1 MKRLWITSI
10 AAMAAI
16 LGLSASAKTQ
26 ELPSAGDVV
35 DLALF
40 IDGTPRNVV
49 LENKQKAKEILIE
62 LVGEGRYKEIG
73 EDNLKK
79 LLEAIDRGDATD
91 IDVPAFNGIAGMS
104 SVQFARAVLFTN
116 EERNTRGLIGDF
128 LYDENTMTGHLTVDM
143 KTKIYKNGKLNSTR
157 LLQWHIDVVKDAMAI
172 AVSGTAWTVGSG
184 DGYEVHLRQGDPD
197 NGPFDNPFPNTVI
210 FPDYA
215 IDPTDDRGVWKRGL
229 DHKLFAK
236 GREVVV
242 RDIFKK
248 IDDGPIMRLPNGHVF
263 YELSEE
269 SCIDLLTKGK
279 PPAYR
284 IDFPEQSGYCLGR
297 CGSPAVLNSM

>member
-1 MKRLWITSI
+1 
-10 AAMAAI
+10 
-16 LGLSASAKTQ
+16 
-26 ELPSAGDVV
+26 
-35 DLALF
+35 
-40 IDGTPRNVV
+40 
-49 LENKQKAKEILIE
+49 
-62 LVGEGRYKEIG
+62 
-73 EDNLKK
+73 
-79 LLEAIDRGDATD
+79 
-91 IDVPAFNGIAGMS
+91 MS
-104 SVQFARAVLFTN
+104 SVQFARAVLFSN

-184 DGYEVHLRQGDPD
+184 DGYEVHLRQGDINNPD
-197 NGPFDNPFPNTVI
+197 DPFPDTVI
-210 FPDYA
+210 IPDYLK
-215 IDPTDDRGVWKRGL
+215 DPNNLGSVWSRGL

-242 RDIFKK
+242 RDIFQK

-269 SCIDLLTKGK
+269 SCIDLLTRGR

-297 CGSPAVLNSM
+297 CATPDVINSM